1 MDEFQEILQ
10 DFLIES
16 FELIE
21 QLDQDLV
28 ELESRPDDL
37 DLLNRIFR
45 VAHTI
50 KGASSFLNF
59 DVLTHLTHHME
70 NLLNMARHGDLV
82 IDADVMDVILES
94 IDLMKALLVRI
105 RDSGADAGLEVGQC
119 VERLDAVANGTPL
132 SSVTETV
139 TVTASETVV
148 AVEPQTDAEEEADY
162 SGMSEAEVEAEIE
175 RLIAQRQAED
185 AAKRA
190 NKANSSAPVEEEPDY
205 EGMDDA
211 EVEAEIE
218 RLLAKRQAEDAA
230 KRAQKAAETSTAP
243 SVAAPVAAPITS
255 EPMPQSE
262 PIPAPVPVAPAAPAV
277 QPKVEAKP
285 ATPVARR
292 AAEPKEE
299 GENRGG
305 GAVEQTIRVDVKR
318 LDHLMNLI
326 GELVL
331 GKNRLIKI
339 NDDVEER
346 YEGEA
351 FLEELNQVVS
361 IVSLVTT
368 DLQIAVMKTRMLP
381 IGKVFNKFPRMIRD
395 LSRELNKKIELEITG
410 EETELDKSI
419 VEEIGDPLVHIIR
432 NSCDH
437 GIETPDV
444 RLSSGKEETGTI
456 HLKAYH
462 EGNHIVIQI
471 IDDGKG
477 LDAEMLKL
485 KSIEKGII
493 TEKEAEGMSEKEAF
507 GLIFRPGFSTAA
519 QVTSVSG
526 RGVGM
531 DVVKTNIEKLN
542 GMIDIDS
549 EVGKGTSM
557 KLKIPL
563 TLAIIQALLVGVQEE
578 YYAIPLASVLETVRI
593 SKDEIYT
600 VESRSVMRLRDE
612 VLSLVHIGD
621 IFEVERVFDNSEHAY
636 VVVLGLAES
645 KIGLIVDSLVG
656 QEEIVIKSLGE
667 YLKGIEG
674 IAGATIRGDGGVTL
688 IVDVAA
694 LMQMAKSV
702 KSTVGQESAEAKG
715 RLGVKNKPSDYKVM
729 IVDDS
734 KTDRTI
740 MRKSLEPMGIT
751 LVEATDGIEALNI
764 LKQADHTFDAMLIDI
779 EMPRMDGYSLAAEIK
794 KYNKYKNLPLIAVT
808 SRTGK
813 ADRMRGVESGMVEY
827 ITKPY
832 SSEYLMNVVKRNI
845 KFNEG
850 L

>member
-10 DFLIES
+10 DFLIEA

-21 QLDQDLV
+21 QLDQDLTL
-28 ELESRPDDL
+28 LETTPEDL
-37 DLLNRIFR
+37 ELLNRIFR
-45 VAHTI
+45 VAHTV

-70 NLLNMARHGDLV
+70 DILNKARHGELFL
-82 IDADVMDVILES
+82 DADVMDVVLES
-94 IDLMKALLVRI
+94 IDLMKALLVTI
-105 RDSGADAGLEVGQC
+105 RDTSADQGIDVSAC
-119 VERLDAVANGTPL
+119 VARLDAIMKGDTP
-132 SSVTETV
+132 
-139 TVTASETVV
+139 SEAPAP
-148 AVEPQTDAEEEADY
+148 AVEPEPVVEEAIAEEEELDY
-162 SGMSEAEVEAEIE
+162 ANMSDDDVEAEIARLLNE
-175 RLIAQRQAED
+175 RQSSD
-185 AAKRA
+185 KAKREA
-190 NKANSSAPVEEEPDY
+190 KIAAGEDVPMMPDAEPASEPKAEEVKAEPVAEVPAAPAPV
-205 EGMDDA
+205 
-211 EVEAEIE
+211 
-218 RLLAKRQAEDAA
+218 
-230 KRAQKAAETSTAP
+230 
-243 SVAAPVAAPITS
+243 APVAAA
-255 EPMPQSE
+255 
-262 PIPAPVPVAPAAPAV
+262 PAPKKEAPKAEKKAAPAPAA
-277 QPKVEAKP
+277 
-285 ATPVARR
+285 AT
-292 AAEPKEE
+292 
-299 GENRGG
+299 
-305 GAVEQTIRVDVKR
+305 VEQTIRVDVKR

-395 LSRELNKKIELEITG
+395 LSRELGKKIELEISG

-437 GIETPDV
+437 GVEAIDTRV
-444 RLSSGKEETGTI
+444 AAGKPETGI
-456 HLKAYH
+456 IGLKAYN

-471 IDDGKG
+471 TDDGAG
-477 LDAEMLKL
+477 MDPDRL
-485 KSIEKGII
+485 KSIAMEKGVI
-493 TEKEAEGMSEKEAF
+493 TEKEADNMGDKEAF

-519 QVTSVSG
+519 AVTNVSG

-542 GMIDIDS
+542 GIIDIES
-549 EVGKGTSM
+549 ELEKGTVM

-593 SKDEIYT
+593 NKDEIYT
-600 VESRSVMRLRDE
+600 VENRSVIRLRDE
-612 VLSLVHIGD
+612 VLSLVHIAD
-621 IFEVERVFDNSEHAY
+621 LFEVERIFDGSEHAY

-656 QEEIVIKSLGE
+656 QEEIVIKSMGE
-667 YLKGIEG
+667 YLHGMEG

-694 LMQMAKSV
+694 MMHMAKTI
-702 KSTVGQESAEAKG
+702 KSSSTSENGAAGGSSKAKTQ
-715 RLGVKNKPSDYKVM
+715 PSDYKVM
-729 IVDDS
+729 IIDDS
-734 KTDRTI
+734 KTDRKI
-740 MRKSLEPMGIT
+740 MTSSLKPLGIT
-751 LVEATDGIEALNI
+751 LIEAVDGVEALNI
-764 LKQADHTFDAMLIDI
+764 LKSGEHNFDALLIDI
-779 EMPRMDGYSLAAEIK
+779 EMPRMDGYTLAGEIK

-808 SRTGK
+808 SRNGK
-813 ADRMRGVESGMVEY
+813 ADRMRGVEAGMVEY

-832 SSEYLMNVVKRNI
+832 SPDYLQNVVKRNI
-845 KFNEG
+845 KFAFSEESAS
-850 L
+850 

>member
-1 MDEFQEILQ
+1 MDEFEEILQ
-10 DFLIES
+10 DFLIEA

-28 ELESRPDDL
+28 ELETRPDDL

-82 IDADVMDVILES
+82 IDANVMDVILES

-105 RDSGADAGLEVGQC
+105 RDHGEDSGLDVSGC
-119 VERLDAVANGTPL
+119 VARLDVVANGESAPAAIEIETPIAQEPVV
-132 SSVTETV
+132 S
-139 TVTASETVV
+139 TAN
-148 AVEPQTDAEEEADY
+148 EEEPDY
-162 SGMSEAEVEAEIE
+162 ANMSDAQVEAEIE
-175 RLIAQRQAED
+175 RLLAQKQAE
-185 AAKRA
+185 AIAKRA
-190 NKANSSAPVEEEPDY
+190 GNTVASAEVAEPDY
-205 EGMDDA
+205 ANMSDA

-218 RLLAKRQAEDAA
+218 RLLLEKQSQDAA
-230 KRAQKAAETSTAP
+230 KRAQKSQNAAPQEPVAP
-243 SVAAPVAAPITS
+243 SAPAVVVAPAPQPKTEVAPMAPVAKA
-255 EPMPQSE
+255 
-262 PIPAPVPVAPAAPAV
+262 APAAPA
-277 QPKVEAKP
+277 P
-285 ATPVARR
+285 RR
-292 AAEPKEE
+292 SEPKEE
-299 GENRGG
+299 GDSKGG
-305 GAVEQTIRVDVKR
+305 GVEQTIRVDVKR

-395 LSRELNKKIELEITG
+395 LSRELNKKIELEIAG
-410 EETELDKSI
+410 EDTELDKSI

-437 GIETPDV
+437 GIEIGDV
-444 RLSSGKEETGTI
+444 RIAAGKSEVGTI
-456 HLKAYH
+456 QLKAYH

-477 LDAEMLKL
+477 LDADMLKQ

-493 TEKEAEGMSEKEAF
+493 TEKEADAMSEKEAF

-549 EVGKGTSM
+549 EVGHGTSM

-593 SKDEIYT
+593 SKDDIYT
-600 VESRSVMRLRDE
+600 VENRSVMRLRDE

-621 IFEVERVFDNSEHAY
+621 IFEVERVFDSSEHAY

-645 KIGLIVDSLVG
+645 KIGLIVDTLIG

-702 KSTVGQESAEAKG
+702 KSTIGSESGDAKK
-715 RLGVKNKPSDYKVM
+715 LGIKNSASDYCVM

-740 MRKSLEPMGIT
+740 MRKSLEPLGVT
-751 LVEATDGIEALNI
+751 LVEAVDGVEALNI
-764 LKQADHTFDAMLIDI
+764 LKQGDHYFDAMLIDI
-779 EMPRMDGYSLAAEIK
+779 EMPRMDGYSLALEIK

-808 SRTGK
+808 SRAGK
-813 ADRMRGVESGMVEY
+813 ADRMRGVESGMIEY

-832 SSEYLMNVVKRNI
+832 SPEYLMNVVKRNI

>member
-10 DFLIES
+10 DFLVES

-28 ELESRPDDL
+28 ELENNPEDL
-37 DLLNRIFR
+37 ELLNRIFR
-45 VAHTI
+45 VAHTV

-70 NLLNMARHGDLV
+70 DILNKARHGDLL
-82 IDADVMDVILES
+82 ITPDIMDVILES
-94 IDLMKALLVRI
+94 IDLMKSLLNRI
-105 RDSGADAGLEVGQC
+105 RDTSSDDGINVSGC
-119 VERLDAVANGTPL
+119 VNRLDACLGGGEIPSATIQIDDITNSGM
-132 SSVTETV
+132 ED
-139 TVTASETVV
+139 
-148 AVEPQTDAEEEADY
+148 VEDVQITEEA
-162 SGMSEAEVEAEIE
+162 AV
-175 RLIAQRQAED
+175 
-185 AAKRA
+185 
-190 NKANSSAPVEEEPDY
+190 EPDY
-205 EGMDDA
+205 ENLSEA

-218 RLLAKRQAEDAA
+218 RLLAKRQAEDKA
-230 KRAQKAAETSTAP
+230 KRDAKAKTPASESSKHETPKTVSNTPVVSTPTPKPKAVNFKKDEDEEE
-243 SVAAPVAAPITS
+243 SDDVRA
-255 EPMPQSE
+255 
-262 PIPAPVPVAPAAPAV
+262 AAPAKKS
-277 QPKVEAKP
+277 Q
-285 ATPVARR
+285 
-292 AAEPKEE
+292 
-299 GENRGG
+299 
-305 GAVEQTIRVDVKR
+305 AVEQTIRVDVKR

-331 GKNRLIKI
+331 AKNRLIKI

-395 LSRELNKKIELEITG
+395 LGRELGKKIELEIYG

-419 VEEIGDPLVHIIR
+419 VEEVGDPLVHIIR

-437 GIETPDV
+437 GIETPDA
-444 RLSSGKEETGTI
+444 RLQKGKSETGI
-456 HLKAYH
+456 IKLKAYN
-462 EGNHIVIQI
+462 EGNQIVIQI
-471 IDDGKG
+471 DDDGKG
-477 LDAEMLKL
+477 LDPDFLKA
-485 KSIEKGII
+485 KSIEKGVI
-493 TEKEAEGMSEKEAF
+493 TEKEADNMSDKEAF

-519 QVTSVSG
+519 AVTNVSG

-542 GMIDIDS
+542 GIIDVES
-549 EVGKGTSM
+549 QVNVGTSI

-593 SKDEIYT
+593 SKDEVYT
-600 VESRSVMRLRDE
+600 VEGRSVMRLRED
-612 VLSLVHIGD
+612 VLALVHIGD
-621 IFEVERVFDNSEHAY
+621 IFEVERVLDSSEYAY
-636 VVVLGLAES
+636 VVVLGLGTS
-645 KIGLIVDSLVG
+645 KLGLIVDTLVG

-667 YLKGIEG
+667 FLKGIEG

-688 IVDVAA
+688 IVDVVALMEIAKRVKKSAVVDTKTSTAA
-694 LMQMAKSV
+694 LKFEKTKA
-702 KSTVGQESAEAKG
+702 
-715 RLGVKNKPSDYKVM
+715 SDYTVM

-734 KTDRTI
+734 KTDRVI
-740 MRKSLEPMGIT
+740 MRKSLEHLGIT
-751 LVEATDGIEALNI
+751 LVEASDGQEALNI
-764 LKQADHTFDAMLIDI
+764 LKQSDYNFDAMLIDI
-779 EMPRMDGYSLAAEIK
+779 EMPRMDGYTLAMEIK
-794 KYNKYKNLPLIAVT
+794 KYNRYKNLPLIAVT
-808 SRTGK
+808 SRTSK
-813 ADRMRGVESGMVEY
+813 SDRMRGVESGMVEY

-832 SSEYLMNVVKRNI
+832 SSDYLASVVQRNI
-845 KFNEG
+845 NFKSEF

>member
-1 MDEFQEILQ
+1 MDEFEEILQ
-10 DFLIES
+10 DFLIEA

-82 IDADVMDVILES
+82 IDPNVMDVILES

-105 RDSGADAGLEVGQC
+105 RDSGEDSGLDVSGC
-119 VERLDAVANGTPL
+119 VTRLDAVANGETAEATAAVAPVVETPAP
-132 SSVTETV
+132 SITTPIS
-139 TVTASETVV
+139 A
-148 AVEPQTDAEEEADY
+148 DEEEPDY
-162 SGMSEAEVEAEIE
+162 SNMSDGEVEAEIE
-175 RLIAQRQAED
+175 RLLGQKQAE
-185 AAKRA
+185 AVAKR
-190 NKANSSAPVEEEPDY
+190 SSSSTSTVSEEAEPDY
-205 EGMDDA
+205 SNMSDA

-218 RLLAKRQAEDAA
+218 RLLQEKQVQDAA
-230 KRAQKAAETSTAP
+230 KRAQKNQ
-243 SVAAPVAAPITS
+243 SVP
-255 EPMPQSE
+255 PQE
-262 PIPAPVPVAPAAPAV
+262 PVAPIVVPVVVSTPAP
-277 QPKVEAKP
+277 QPKVEAV
-285 ATPVARR
+285 PVAKASAAAAPAPRR
-292 AAEPKEE
+292 SEAKEE
-299 GENRGG
+299 GDSKGG
-305 GAVEQTIRVDVKR
+305 GVEQTIRVDVKR

-410 EETELDKSI
+410 EDTELDKSI

-437 GIETPDV
+437 GIEVGDV
-444 RLSSGKEETGTI
+444 RTAAGKTDVGTI
-456 HLKAYH
+456 QLKAYH

-477 LDAEMLKL
+477 LDAEMLKQ

-493 TEKEAEGMSEKEAF
+493 TEKEADSMSEKEAF

-549 EVGKGTSM
+549 EVGQGTSM

-593 SKDEIYT
+593 SKEEIYT
-600 VESRSVMRLRDE
+600 VENRSVMRLRDE

-621 IFEVERVFDNSEHAY
+621 IFEVERVFDSSEHAY

-645 KIGLIVDSLVG
+645 KIGLIVDTLIG

-702 KSTVGQESAEAKG
+702 KSTVGSENGETK
-715 RLGVKNKPSDYKVM
+715 RLGSKNSATDYCVM
-729 IVDDS
+729 VVDDS

-740 MRKSLEPMGIT
+740 MRKSLEPLGIT
-751 LVEATDGIEALNI
+751 IVEATDGVEALNI
-764 LKQADHTFDAMLIDI
+764 LKQGDHFFDAMLIDI
-779 EMPRMDGYSLAAEIK
+779 EMPRMDGYTLASEIK
-794 KYNKYKNLPLIAVT
+794 KYNKYKNLPLVAVT
-808 SRTGK
+808 SRAGK

-832 SSEYLMNVVKRNI
+832 SPEYLMNVVKRNI
-845 KFNEG
+845 KFSEG